1 MSNQREYEKLRTL
14 RETTE
19 RKQVSRKIVETI
31 LTNLQ
36 GRQGFDG
43 WYDEIDPATRAL
55 ITVDLEDQVEWLLE
69 GQSNDSA

>member
-19 RKQVSRKIVETI
+19 RKQVSREIVETI
-31 LTNLQ
+31 LANLQ